1 MKKTLTRKQRRNL
14 TGFLF
19 CLPAILLGI
28 VFLVIPIVMSVVY
41 SFTDFYMLTPQKTEF
56 VFLQNYTDIFNDK
69 IFKQCIENTIYYVVI
84 SVPIQCLVALALALL
99 INQKYKGVGV
109 FRLAYFAPVITSATV
124 VTILFTLFYSETDGI
139 FNMILE
145 NLGFARQGFL
155 NDKSQAMLCLI
166 FMAIWQGA
174 GYQMIIILAGLQGIN
189 TTLYEAAEIDGA
201 NSFQKFWYVTV
212 PGIMPILA
220 FVFII
225 TLTGAFKMFTPAYL
239 MTNGGPMN
247 STKTIVF
254 YIYEVGLVDRQVGY
268 GSAISVL
275 FTLAFVV
282 ITLGFRVIKG
292 LVERYNEKKVY

>member
-1 MKKTLTRKQRRNL
+1 
-14 TGFLF
+14 
-19 CLPAILLGI
+19 
-28 VFLVIPIVMSVVY
+28 
-41 SFTDFYMLTPQKTEF
+41 
-56 VFLQNYTDIFNDK
+56 
-69 IFKQCIENTIYYVVI
+69 
-84 SVPIQCLVALALALL
+84 
-99 INQKYKGVGV
+99 
-109 FRLAYFAPVITSATV
+109 
-124 VTILFTLFYSETDGI
+124 
-139 FNMILE
+139 
-145 NLGFARQGFL
+145 
-155 NDKSQAMLCLI
+155 
-166 FMAIWQGA
+166 MAIWQGA

-282 ITLGFRVIKG
+282 ITLGFRLVKG

>member
-1 MKKTLTRKQRRNL
+1 MKVITRKQRRNL

-19 CLPAILLGI
+19 CLPAIVLGI
-28 VFLVIPIVMSVVY
+28 VFLVIPIVLSLVY
-41 SFTDFYMLTPQKTEF
+41 SFTDFYMLTPQKTHF
-56 VFLQNYTDIFNDK
+56 VFLQNYIDLFKDQ
-69 IFKQCIENTIYYVVI
+69 IFKKSIMNTLYYVAV
-84 SVPIQCLVALALALL
+84 SVPIQCLVALGLALL
-99 INQKYKGVGV
+99 VNHKYKTVGV

-124 VTILFTLFYSETDGI
+124 VTIIFTLFYSETDGI

-145 NLGFARQGFL
+145 NMGFARQGFL

-166 FMAIWQGA
+166 FMAIWQGS

-189 TTLYEAAEIDGA
+189 TTLYESAELDGA
-201 NSFQKFWYVTV
+201 NSFQKFIYITI
-212 PGIMPILA
+212 PCLMPILA

-254 YIYEVGLVDRQVGY
+254 YIYECGLVDRQVGY
-268 GSAISVL
+268 GSAISVI
-275 FTLAFVV
+275 FTLAFLI
-282 ITLGFRVIKG
+282 ITLCFRCIKKIM
-292 LVERYNEKKVY
+292 ESNQKKVL